1 LILSPWLIVHH
12 RILSPVA
19 DSTSNN
25 LSNSSP
31 SLFLSEPVAPD
42 HRLKEFQTLGFLKC
56 TDFENLNYSSP
67 NKLNSCHIFL
77 SGNLLTMESDYK
89 ESTLKSTNTQ
99 DKVDITQ
106 LFAML
111 SSQITSQNNHLQE
124 QIMQNDLKISQN
136 FLQVVQAHDN
146 FKQEV

>member
-1 LILSPWLIVHH
+1 
-12 RILSPVA
+12 
-19 DSTSNN
+19 
-25 LSNSSP
+25 
-31 SLFLSEPVAPD
+31 
-42 HRLKEFQTLGFLKC
+42 
-56 TDFENLNYSSP
+56 
-67 NKLNSCHIFL
+67 
-77 SGNLLTMESDYK
+77 MESDYK